1 MLKHLWERL
10 YVALGILAATLLVG
24 TLGYTLIEGWRPFD
38 ALYMTVITVGTV
50 GFGETHPLH
59 ASGRVFTIFLIL
71 GGLGA
76 VGYAFSSVTAF
87 IVEGELTDVLRR
99 RRMLKKIEILKDH
112 YIVCGGG
119 GIGRTIMEELSKTRR
134 PFVAIERSPERAAHI
149 EEKGWLVIKGDSLD
163 DETLRSAGIER
174 AHGLFCA
181 LTGDRD
187 NSFAAIS
194 AKGLNP
200 GLRIVSQLHDE
211 SVREK
216 LLRSGADTTVSSGAI
231 GGLRMASEMIR
242 PAAVGFMDSMI
253 RERNT
258 AYRFEDTPLPPG
270 SRAIGRALGEIK
282 TRPGETAL
290 ILAVRNAS
298 GYEVNPPPE
307 RVLKAGESLVVLG
320 DVEQVRRLKEMIA
333 A

>member
-10 YVALGILAATLLVG
+10 YVALGILAATLLIG
-24 TLGYTLIEGWRPFD
+24 TFGYTLIEGWNPFD
-38 ALYMTVITVGTV
+38 ALYMTVITVATV
-50 GFGETHPLH
+50 GFGEIHPLH

-99 RRMLKKIEILKDH
+99 RRMLKKIATLKDH

-134 PFVAIERSPERAAHI
+134 PFVSIERNPEKAAHI
-149 EEKGWLVIKGDSLD
+149 ESKGWLVIKGDSLD

-174 AHGLFCA
+174 AYGLFCA

-194 AKGLNP
+194 ARGLNP
-200 GLRIVSQLHDE
+200 NLRIVSQLHDE

-216 LLRSGADTTVSSGAI
+216 LLRSGADTTVSSGHI

-253 RERNT
+253 RERGT
-258 AYRFEDTPLPPG
+258 AYRFEDVPLPPD
-270 SRAIGRALGEIK
+270 SKMTGRALGEIK
-282 TRPGETAL
+282 TQPGETAL
-290 ILAVRNAS
+290 ILAVRS
-298 GYEVNPPPE
+298 GPGYEVNPPPE
-307 RVLKAGESLVVLG
+307 RLLKAGESLVVLG